1 MQQARQSVRNL
12 PPDLSILSGIAY
24 FSDNPAIMK
33 KITLQFTSLD
43 DLWDFVLDSKLEFIE
58 INIRKKLL
66 VCQCSEKDVELALT
80 LPGSVTKLWNYEF
93 FVTTDKQHGV
103 L

>member
-1 MQQARQSVRNL
+1 MVVDTSKTTIQQARQSVRIL
-12 PPDLSILSGIAY
+12 PSDVSFLSGIAY

-33 KITLQFTSLD
+33 KITLQFSSLD

-66 VCQCSEKDVELALT
+66 VCQCSEKDVELAINRFNATRL
-80 LPGSVTKLWNYEF
+80 GN
-93 FVTTDKQHGV
+93 
-103 L
+103 